1 MKLQSR
7 VGEIIFISTSSRLS
21 ILTSS
26 RTDPDSPRL
35 SKMIQGFYEEIE
47 FPGHLDAF
55 GRIGIYIR
63 RGALL

>member
-1 MKLQSR
+1 MSLQNR
-7 VGEIIFISTSSRLS
+7 LGEILFISTSSRLS
-21 ILTSS
+21 ILTSF

-55 GRIGIYIR
+55 AGIGIYIR
-63 RGALL
+63 RGAVV